1 MSYIAFFIGAFIGAF
16 LALFAFAAS
25 VLEER
30 AEAGKRK
37 QDKQEE

>member
-30 AEAGKRK
+30 AEEGKGKR
-37 QDKQEE
+37 DKREV

>member
-25 VLEER
+25 VLEKR

-37 QDKQEE
+37 QDKREE

>member
-16 LALFAFAAS
+16 LALFAFDAS

-37 QDKQEE
+37 QDKREE

>member
-30 AEAGKRK
+30 AEAGKRT
-37 QDKQEE
+37 QDKREE

>member
-30 AEAGKRK
+30 AEAGRRK
-37 QDKQEE
+37 QDKREE

>member
-1 MSYIAFFIGAFIGAF
+1 MSYIAFFIGAF

-37 QDKQEE
+37 QDKREE